1 MMHAQN
7 LQEAKDIWLST
18 NNTLG
23 MNHMIAS
30 AKDVITR
37 QPAFVVETM
46 RNYTAWF
53 VDNDPRQDGAIFV
66 DPKTK

>member
-37 QPAFVVETM
+37 
-46 RNYTAWF
+46 
-53 VDNDPRQDGAIFV
+53 
-66 DPKTK
+66 